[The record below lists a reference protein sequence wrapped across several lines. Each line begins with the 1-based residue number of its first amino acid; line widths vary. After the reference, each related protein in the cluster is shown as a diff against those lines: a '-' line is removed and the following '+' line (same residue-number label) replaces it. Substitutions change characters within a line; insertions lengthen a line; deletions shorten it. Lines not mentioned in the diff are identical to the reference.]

1 MESQFLGIPDM
12 GALVFAG
19 LALAAFCTNF
29 LGTVTGSIG
38 VIGGKLNL
46 EGLYARLGVSKD
58 AVERGARA
66 GLLSDDRDFTPDER
80 AAIRDE
86 IKGMYDIFIDRVAS
100 GRGLS
105 KEAVDRVARGRVW
118 SGAAARSLGLVD
130 AIGGPLD
137 ALRSVCTRAGLDSGD
152 AIALDRYP
160 RRNALA
166 RLSPA
171 LLWPGSLGVMH
182 GIDG

>member
-1 MESQFLGIPDM
+1 
-12 GALVFAG
+12 V
-19 LALAAFCTNF
+19 
-29 LGTVTGSIG
+29 GTVTGSIG

-46 EGLYARLGVSKD
+46 EGLYDRLGVSTD

-86 IKGMYDIFIDRVAS
+86 ISGMYDIFIDRVAS

-105 KEAVDRVARGRVW
+105 TEAVDRVARGRVW
-118 SGAAARSLGLVD
+118 SGAAARSHGLVD
-130 AIGGPLD
+130 TIGGPLD
-137 ALRSVCTRAGLDSGD
+137 ALRSVCTSAGLNSGD
-152 AIALDRYP
+152 PIALDRYP
-160 RRNALA
+160 RRGALA

-171 LLWPGSLGVMH
+171 LAWPGRAGALRGT
-182 GIDG
+182 GG